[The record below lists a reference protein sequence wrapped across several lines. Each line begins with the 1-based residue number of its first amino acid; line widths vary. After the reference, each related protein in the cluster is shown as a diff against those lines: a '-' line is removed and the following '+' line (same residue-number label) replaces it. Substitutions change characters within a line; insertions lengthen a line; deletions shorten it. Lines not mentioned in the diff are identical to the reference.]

1 MTTGERLPTGK
12 EHRPPLTAPHSS
24 GAAPLLDCQGLTM
37 RFGGLTALHGVDLVC
52 WPGEILGLIGPN
64 GSGKTTLFN
73 IITGLLRP
81 RSGKVRFEGRDITGW
96 PPHRICRGGIART
109 YQLVRPF
116 ASLTALE
123 NVMAGL
129 AFGRAE
135 RNSLDYAAEA
145 RRLLEVVGLADR
157 AERPA
162 RSLTLVQRKRL
173 EIARALGARPRLL
186 LLDEVVAG
194 LNPAET
200 ESMLDV
206 MRSMRADG
214 LTIVVIEHN
223 MRVIMGLSDRVVV
236 LHHGVKLAD
245 GPPQQVAADPEV
257 IAAYLGQP
265 PTAAP

>member
-1 MTTGERLPTGK
+1 
-12 EHRPPLTAPHSS
+12 
-24 GAAPLLDCQGLTM
+24 M
-37 RFGGLTALHGVDLVC
+37 RFGGLTALQQVDLAC

-81 RSGKVRFEGRDITGW
+81 RSGTVRFDGRDITGW
-96 PPHRICRGGIART
+96 PPHRICHRGIART
-109 YQLVRPF
+109 HQLVRPF

-123 NVMAGL
+123 NVAAGL

-135 RNSLDYAAEA
+135 RNGLDHAAEA
-145 RRLLEVVGLADR
+145 RRLLAAVGLADR

-200 ESMLDV
+200 ESMLGL
-206 MRSMRADG
+206 MNSLRTDG
-214 LTIVVIEHN
+214 VTLILIEHN

-245 GPPQQVAADPEV
+245 GPPEQVAADPEV

-265 PTAAP
+265 TAAGLEELPSG